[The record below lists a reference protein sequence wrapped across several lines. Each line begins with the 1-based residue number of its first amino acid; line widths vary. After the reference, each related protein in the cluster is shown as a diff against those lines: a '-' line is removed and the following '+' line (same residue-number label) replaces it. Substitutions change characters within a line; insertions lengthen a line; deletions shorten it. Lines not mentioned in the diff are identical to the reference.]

1 MLPEVTRNGRSPIV
15 KIKWYTCL
23 HTHPHTHPTSDFEN
37 HGVVYLCIALFAL
50 SIKRKIGKLVQSL
63 LMLLA
68 DYFSRERKG
77 NERGVF

>member
-1 MLPEVTRNGRSPIV
+1 MLPEVTRKGRSPIV

-23 HTHPHTHPTSDFEN
+23 HTHPHPTSDFEN
-37 HGVVYLCIALFAL
+37 HGVVYLCIGLFAL
-50 SIKRKIGKLVQSL
+50 SIKRKIDKLFQSL
-63 LMLLA
+63 LMPLA